1 MCSLD
6 NQFESD
12 QTKEMN
18 KKMAGIDLKDMDC
31 SRLVLISKL
40 FLVKKTQ
47 YFKLLLLFTKKS
59 PR

>member
-47 YFKLLLLFTKKS
+47 YFKLLK
-59 PR
+59 

>member
-40 FLVKKTQ
+40 FLVKKLN
-47 YFKLLLLFTKKS
+47 FLNLI
-59 PR
+59 